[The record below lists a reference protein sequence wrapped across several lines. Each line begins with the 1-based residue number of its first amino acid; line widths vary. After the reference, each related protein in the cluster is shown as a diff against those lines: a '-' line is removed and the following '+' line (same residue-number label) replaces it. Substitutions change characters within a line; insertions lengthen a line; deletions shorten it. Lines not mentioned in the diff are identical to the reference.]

1 MYLSKCVHI
10 TFYELDKRSEE
21 KEEQE
26 GKNVHTGGEHISQYN
41 STPHK
46 AIKYRIYE
54 NMKKKKKAQKHK

>member
-54 NMKKKKKAQKHK
+54 NMKKKKSTKT

>member
-26 GKNVHTGGEHISQYN
+26 GKKSVHTGGEHISQPVQLN
-41 STPHK
+41 TTQSNKISH
-46 AIKYRIYE
+46 ICE
-54 NMKKKKKAQKHK
+54 